1 MVRKRK
7 SSDQAGCKNDL
18 IERLVKHEEQL
29 PTGESDNLAIM
40 AKRIKYKHENE
51 SEAIGRAKT
60 ALEEEEFG
68 IATTDEKSIG
78 NDLGLHIAEAAHETS
93 MLRETLST
101 LRETCNETRRE
112 ASVAT
117 IKKPSRPRFDS
128 RRQ

>member
-1 MVRKRK
+1 
-7 SSDQAGCKNDL
+7 
-18 IERLVKHEEQL
+18 
-29 PTGESDNLAIM
+29 M
-40 AKRIKYKHENE
+40 AKRIK
-51 SEAIGRAKT
+51 
-60 ALEEEEFG
+60 F
-68 IATTDEKSIG
+68 TTDQKKNIG
-78 NDLGLHIAEAAHETS
+78 NCLGLHIAQVAHEAS